1 MKDGATIDGA
11 KRSQS
16 ENEEQTSDNKTFNK
30 DISQFIG
37 EDST

>member
-1 MKDGATIDGA
+1 MKDETTFDEA

-16 ENEEQTSDNKTFNK
+16 ENKEQPLDNKEF
-30 DISQFIG
+30 ISQFIG